1 MSVPAAP
8 LWSVEARR
16 ATLRDTGGPALAAAV
31 STANAL
37 TDKGDGMSEEALR
50 NGHTARARSAFDRTK
65 GACRFAGVEADPTD
79 VIAVP
84 TADAA
89 KAANAI
95 RLSADAVAALTE
107 GTPDP
112 AADARHGRNAAAAA
126 VLAAQLAQA
135 QVAQS
140 QVAQS
145 QVAQSQVTESQGADE
160 LSDAAYHA
168 ALKASQAVGTAAG
181 REGLGR
187 NEALNAAADEA
198 EAAAVAAARA
208 AGWLAN

>member
-1 MSVPAAP
+1 
-8 LWSVEARR
+8 
-16 ATLRDTGGPALAAAV
+16 
-31 STANAL
+31 
-37 TDKGDGMSEEALR
+37 MSEEALR

-84 TADAA
+84 TAAAA

-95 RLSADAVAALTE
+95 RLSADAVAALAE

-126 VLAAQLAQA
+126 VLAAQLAQSQAEQSQTAVSQAA
-135 QVAQS
+135 QPLVAQS
-140 QVAQS
+140 QAV
-145 QVAQSQVTESQGADE
+145 DE
-160 LSDAAYHA
+160 LADAAYHA
-168 ALKASQAVGTAAG
+168 ALKASQAAGTAAG

-187 NEALNAAADEA
+187 NEALNAEADAA

-208 AGWLAN
+208 AGWLGADLAS